1 MIKQKQSRLDN
12 VEKRIAAMTNVIQ
25 SLMDEINNL
34 KTMSFGQY
42 ELIKQF
48 KDYDNAIEL
57 LKEKAAK
64 SDGETPEAKA
74 SGKDSK

>member
-34 KTMSFGQY
+34 KTISFSKNLFM
-42 ELIKQF
+42 LISI
-48 KDYDNAIEL
+48 AIEQ
-57 LKEKAAK
+57 KITAI
-64 SDGETPEAKA
+64 
-74 SGKDSK
+74 